1 MTHTDKS
8 PRSPVARE
16 RLTLWWLALLG
27 ATAGGLGELLAR
39 ITLRRVSAAIDRTFY
54 LDPQAI
60 WMAPLANLP
69 IFLVAVGVVSVCVR
83 REPARTRWAI
93 AAVVALDALEVALIT
108 RRVAELALLVL
119 ALGLGVQLSWLAMRL
134 GRSLPRLVRGTAITL
149 SAVSIVGG
157 LAWNVRDRLLERQH
171 IAQLPD
177 ISSNAPSVLLLVL
190 DTVRAWDLSL
200 YGYHLRT
207 TPTLERLAAEGI
219 LFEHA
224 VSTAPWTLP
233 SHASI
238 FTGRYPHDLSTGWY
252 SPLDDQHRTLA
263 ERMSASGYAT
273 GGFVGNLIYTSH
285 LYGLNRGFMRYRD
298 YPIDVAQAVTATTL
312 GRWLQTRWNRRTGH
326 LRDTQHRNGGL
337 VTDEFLAWQATLG
350 RRPFFAFL
358 NYFDAHDPY
367 QPPAPFDTLFLGREP
382 RLRRVTSEYLSDP
395 DTVGDLHLAYNGA
408 IRYAD
413 SEIDRLLGELGRRGV
428 LDNTLVIVTA
438 DHGEAFGEHGP
449 LGHGSTLY
457 LPQTHVPLLVLLPGR
472 AVRGVTVRDPVSLRD
487 LAATILDVAHAR
499 AAGLP
504 GTSLAPLWQ
513 QPGDSAARSSR
524 SPVITEVQQT
534 SEYDPRDPVYQGDMR
549 AIVFGGWHYIEHQ
562 HGEPELYRIS
572 TDSLERTNLAG
583 DASQDSILQALH
595 ALLERNR

>member
-1 MTHTDKS
+1 MTQTDKA
-8 PRSPVARE
+8 PEAPVAWKGPN
-16 RLTLWWLALLG
+16 LWWLALLG
-27 ATAGGLGELLAR
+27 AAGGGLGELLAR

-54 LDPQAI
+54 LDPQAV
-60 WMAPLANLP
+60 WMAPLTNLP
-69 IFLVAVGVVSVCVR
+69 IFLLAVGVVSVCVR

-93 AAVVALDALEVALIT
+93 ATVVMLDSLEVALIT

-119 ALGLGVQLSWLAMRL
+119 AVGLGVQISWLAMRL
-134 GRSLPRLVRGTAITL
+134 GRRLPGLVRGTAITL
-149 SAVSIVGG
+149 CAISILGG
-157 LAWNVRDRLLERQH
+157 LAWNVRGRSWSGADF
-171 IAQLPD
+171 AQLPD
-177 ISSNAPSVLLLVL
+177 ISSHAPSVLLLVL

-207 TPTLERLAAEGI
+207 TPTLERLAADGV

-224 VSTAPWTLP
+224 ISAAPWTLP
-233 SHASI
+233 SHASM

-252 SPLDDQHRTLA
+252 SPLDDEHPTLA
-263 ERMSASGYAT
+263 ERMTASGYAT

-285 LYGLNRGFMRYRD
+285 LYGLNRGFLRYRD
-298 YPIDVAQAVTATTL
+298 YPVDVAQALTATTL
-312 GRWLQTRWNRRTGH
+312 GRWLLIRWNRRTNH
-326 LRDTQHRNGGL
+326 LRDTQHRNAKL
-337 VTDEFLAWQATLG
+337 VSDEFLAWQATLG
-350 RRPFFAFL
+350 HRPFFAFL

-382 RLRRVTSEYLSDP
+382 RLRRVISEYLSDP
-395 DTVGDLHLAYNGA
+395 DTVTDLHLAYNGA
-408 IRYAD
+408 IRYVD

-428 LDNTLVIVTA
+428 LDNTLVIITA

-472 AVRGVTVRDPVSLRD
+472 AVHGVIVRDPVSLRD
-487 LAATILDVAHAR
+487 LAATILDVVRAR
-499 AAGLP
+499 AAPLP
-504 GTSLAPLWQ
+504 GNSLAPLWRE
-513 QPGDSAARSSR
+513 PGDSATLAPR

-534 SEYDPRDPVYQGDMR
+534 SEYDPRDPVYRGDMR
-549 AIVFGGWHYIEHQ
+549 AIVFGDWHYIEHQ

-572 TDSLERTNLAG
+572 TDSLERINLAG
-583 DASQDSILQALH
+583 DAGQDSIRQALH